1 MLSSVEQAFVGRE
14 LIRVPLKTPAW
25 EARSTPACI
34 KRLTGNENSA
44 SEIKILSNKKPQEID
59 AQETGRL
66 YELKK
71 KKTKENIRVRI
82 FRQSIIYLL

>member
-71 KKTKENIRVRI
+71 KRRKK
-82 FRQSIIYLL
+82 IYVLESSAKA

>member
-34 KRLTGNENSA
+34 KRLPRNENSA
-44 SEIKILSNKKPQEID
+44 SEIKILSNKKPEEID
-59 AQETGRL
+59 EQETGRL